1 MDGADFLCVKRFKNF
16 KAASEGLVKWV
27 LQFQNLT
34 KGKGEFCKNGKV
46 MRKRQVSIKRPFL
59 FSYIKS

>member
-1 MDGADFLCVKRFKNF
+1 MDGADFLCVKLFKNF
-16 KAASEGLVKWV
+16 KKAYEGLVKWV

-34 KGKGEFCKNGKV
+34 KGKGELCKNGKF
-46 MRKRQVSIKRPFL
+46 MRKRQVSMKRAFL